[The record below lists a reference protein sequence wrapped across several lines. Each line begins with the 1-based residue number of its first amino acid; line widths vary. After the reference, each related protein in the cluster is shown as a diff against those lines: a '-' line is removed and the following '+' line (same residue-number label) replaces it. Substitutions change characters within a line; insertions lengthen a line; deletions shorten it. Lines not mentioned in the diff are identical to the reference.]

1 VVTEEV
7 QDSLLLSINNSLD
20 SWVLYFGTLFH
31 TTTIREILEN
41 YVAGNFRKVYL
52 ADGSTLDIVG
62 IGDARIRVHSDSVW
76 KLQKVKHVSELKKN
90 LISLGQHDDEG
101 HSINFHDGKRKVII
115 GAKILA

>member
-20 SWVLYFGTLFH
+20 SWVLDLGTFFH
-31 TTTIREILEN
+31 TTTIRKILEN
-41 YVAGNFRKVYL
+41 YVAGNFWKVYL

-76 KLQKVKHVSELKKN
+76 KLQKVKHVS
-90 LISLGQHDDEG
+90 
-101 HSINFHDGKRKVII
+101 
-115 GAKILA
+115 